1 MSVNHNNTTN
11 NNMSNNTGNNS
22 SNNTS
27 NNNHSSCDMQRV
39 QANTKTILIRDLFIP
54 VIEAI
59 EKDDF
64 HLFSSLYPDVKTKWW
79 NTMPLLHSVKG
90 YDKGLDFQFYEKIL
104 KYHQVFLLP
113 NNINSNTNA
122 NNSNN
127 GNKNNNNIGNSNNHN
142 PDDKKQHLYQALMS
156 ELDFIKRCMLY
167 FIEMELLSSKK
178 FLQMYILLDNEE
190 LVRFLW
196 DCGYTITEKQFI
208 KMSLIPFLTASQK
221 AYFYHQEKTRLR
233 LRLERQLLRDQSQK
247 NKKNNNQDFSGKNK
261 LDDVIHKI

>member
-1 MSVNHNNTTN
+1 MIKFIKEKSRMSANNHNQ
-11 NNMSNNTGNNS
+11 GNNINNIVNN
-22 SNNTS
+22 SNYS
-27 NNNHSSCDMQRV
+27 NSNSDMQRI
-39 QANTKTILIRDLFIP
+39 QANTKTILIRDWFIP

-64 HLFSSLYPDVKTKWW
+64 HLFSTLYPDVKAKWW

-90 YDKGLDFQFYEKIL
+90 YDKGLDFQLYEKIL

-113 NNINSNTNA
+113 DNINSNVNV
-122 NNSNN
+122 NSNCN
-127 GNKNNNNIGNSNNHN
+127 ANNIGNSNNHDEKA
-142 PDDKKQHLYQALMS
+142 PHLYRALMP

-178 FLQMYILLDNEE
+178 FLQLYILLENED

-221 AYFYHQEKTRLR
+221 TYFYQQEKTRLR
-233 LRLERQLLRDQSQK
+233 LRLERQLLREQSQK
-247 NKKNNNQDFSGKNK
+247 KKKYNHQDSSGKNQ

>member
-1 MSVNHNNTTN
+1 MSVNHN
-11 NNMSNNTGNNS
+11 
-22 SNNTS
+22 
-27 NNNHSSCDMQRV
+27 HSSRDMQRV

-113 NNINSNTNA
+113 NNINSNNINSNTNA
-122 NNSNN
+122 NHSNNGN

-142 PDDKKQHLYQALMS
+142 DNLDDKKQHLYQALMS

-233 LRLERQLLRDQSQK
+233 LRLERQLLREQSQI
-247 NKKNNNQDFSGKNK
+247 NKKNNNQNSSGKNK